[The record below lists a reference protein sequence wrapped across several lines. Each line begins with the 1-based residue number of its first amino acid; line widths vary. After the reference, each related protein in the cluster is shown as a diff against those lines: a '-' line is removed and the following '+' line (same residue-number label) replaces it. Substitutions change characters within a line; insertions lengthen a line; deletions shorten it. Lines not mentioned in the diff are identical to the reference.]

1 MPNPTETSETLLP
14 TSTAV
19 ANEDEGLLGGL
30 LGGLAGELG
39 NVIKRSDIP
48 AITEYVTAQT
58 TRTVLATSTV
68 IASPSQPPRDG
79 RKLLDLGSV
88 PALVNDLPLA
98 DSAAQILGADS
109 ILADKKKASSPKV
122 DNAGFDGIMFN
133 TFFGGSDP
141 SWASPKDQNIWFNR
155 ISLSINA

>member
-48 AITEYVTAQT
+48 TITEYVTAQT